1 VISGNGTERPRF
13 AAQARRHMD
22 HIRYS
27 VSTHRSPQ
35 GDPPRETIQF
45 SPERIEVTCGTLD
58 LRTLVANRWYRFDS
72 DNVVPGVSL
81 KSAVACTRVLSE
93 IPFH

>member
-1 VISGNGTERPRF
+1 MSSTLPEPFMSVH
-13 AAQARRHMD
+13 RR
-22 HIRYS
+22 ILL
-27 VSTHRSPQ
+27 
-35 GDPPRETIQF
+35 GETTQF
-45 SPERIEVTCGTLD
+45 SPERIEVTGGTLD
-58 LRTLVANRWYRFDS
+58 LRTLVANRRYRFDS